1 MPRPTPPPRSTPI
14 PTVAHLGVHNRSSTH
29 DQQLQAAMIN
39 QSVVHSSG
47 YRGGATDNGTYSKL
61 NHYPDHR
68 HPRQS
73 LTRSSTSST
82 NSNSPLLQSQSSQSS
97 GGSVDDSV
105 FVAGPQPTASLHGP
119 IGTLPEEV
127 EATSRGVNG
136 AYRGRQSST
145 GIDLPVQV
153 MQPPQYLELRQDSM
167 NPPSH
172 YETIP

>member
-14 PTVAHLGVHNRSSTH
+14 PTVAHLGVHNCSAH
-29 DQQLQAAMIN
+29 NQQLQAAMIN

-47 YRGGATDNGTYSKL
+47 YREGATDNGTYSKL

-82 NSNSPLLQSQSSQSS
+82 NSNSPLLQSQSSQSGS
-97 GGSVDDSV
+97 GSVDDSV
-105 FVAGPQPTASLHGP
+105 FVAGPQPTARP

-136 AYRGRQSST
+136 VHRGRQSST